1 MQQIHSNTC
10 LASSQVEQ
18 RRKSRRIA
26 STPWRICAAC
36 LVGLAVAVHYTDYGP
51 LIPVMLTDLHI
62 EASQAGLMSTM
73 LFLGLAITYVPGG
86 ILVDRYGQQPVLL
99 GATLLMA
106 LGGVILPLWPNIYWI
121 LACRTLIGF
130 GSGAAFIA
138 AAGIVSTV
146 EKHTALAQG
155 LYGGFIQIG
164 SGLGLLVTPALAN
177 WAGWQW
183 AFLSWGLLSVPAV
196 LFWFFLQD
204 ERPVQPEKKADVMA
218 GLRSPAV
225 WSLGL
230 SHMGTFG
237 VGNVISAWIAVYL
250 VHQYGIPLGMAAA
263 FGAGGLTLGAL
274 IRPLGGILLGQ
285 KIFAAVALLRTS
297 TILTCLGVGLLA
309 LPVHLTLLA
318 LLGMG
323 AVAIGSTLPYTS
335 VYDNAA
341 HLRTVSKGVAQ
352 GLISVIACQPILW
365 GPPLIGLLFQSTG
378 NFSLPFGSL
387 LFFCAIAI
395 NASLLAGI
403 TLRYEKRREKTLDFI
418 TRRKRGHL
426 TP

>member
-1 MQQIHSNTC
+1 MQQIHSD
-10 LASSQVEQ
+10 SSIAHAQSEQ
-18 RRKSRRIA
+18 QRKSRRLA

-36 LVGLAVAVHYTDYGP
+36 LVGLAVAVHYTDYGS

-86 ILVDRYGQQPVLL
+86 MLVDRYGQQPVLL

-138 AAGIVSTV
+138 AAGLVATV
-146 EKHTALAQG
+146 EKQTALAQG

-164 SGLGLLVTPALAN
+164 SGLGLLVTPALVDL
-177 WAGWQW
+177 AGWQW

-196 LFWFFLQD
+196 LVWFFLQD
-204 ERPVQPEKKADVMA
+204 EEPARSAKQADIGA

-237 VGNVISAWIAVYL
+237 VGNAISAWIAVYL
-250 VHQYGIPLGMAAA
+250 VHQYGLPLGMAAT
-263 FGAGGLTLGAL
+263 FGAGGLILGAL

-285 KIFAAVALLRTS
+285 KICAAAVLLRTG

-309 LPVHLTLLA
+309 LPLHLPLLA
-318 LLGMG
+318 LLGMA

-341 HLRTVSKGVAQ
+341 QLRTVSKGMAQ

-378 NFSLPFGSL
+378 NFSLPFGSM

-395 NASLLAGI
+395 NASLLAGT
-403 TLRYEKRREKTLDFI
+403 TLKHEKRRE
-418 TRRKRGHL
+418 TRGILSR
-426 TP
+426 